1 MSSEHWIVG
10 DPGPGP
16 RRILAL
22 ITPTPVLVPRA
33 VTQVCSGVSLARRFL
48 HSPALGIRYQVELLK
63 GIPQYKANFA
73 PTSPKL
79 LVSAG

>member
-1 MSSEHWIVG
+1 VSSEHWIVG

-33 VTQVCSGVSLARRFL
+33 VTQVCSGVSL
-48 HSPALGIRYQVELLK
+48 GD
-63 GIPQYKANFA
+63 
-73 PTSPKL
+73 
-79 LVSAG
+79 VSCIHLRLAYVNRLNY